1 VRESREGLLLLVGR
15 DVCRD
20 KEYAMESKSLTGSLS
35 QGDVAAVNG
44 IESAAEES

>member
-1 VRESREGLLLLVGR
+1 MREGGERLLLLVGR

-20 KEYAMESKSLTGSLS
+20 EEDAIESKFLAGGLGE
-35 QGDVAAVNG
+35 GDVAAMGG